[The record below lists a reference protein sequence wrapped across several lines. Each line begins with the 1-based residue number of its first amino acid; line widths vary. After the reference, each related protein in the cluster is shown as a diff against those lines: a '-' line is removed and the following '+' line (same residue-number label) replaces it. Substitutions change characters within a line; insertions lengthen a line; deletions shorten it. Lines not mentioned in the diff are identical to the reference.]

1 MGIGPTYQP
10 WEGCALPLSYAR
22 VTPLMIF
29 PPLAGVND
37 SRCFATIALKIWK
50 LGVDSILT

>member
-22 VTPLMIF
+22 SVRWMIF
-29 PPLAGVND
+29 RAPVRVNGF
-37 SRCFATIALKIWK
+37 CFAAMAL
-50 LGVDSILT
+50 GNVATSG